1 MSKKNQKV
9 EEVKAETIAN
19 TIEAPKTYEEMQQMV
34 AEYKKLQK
42 AIKALPKEDREKLL
56 PPVKAREIPESLIDL
71 STIIFE
77 KVNFWESNLDSEF
90 AKTVTTD
97 KPDGN
102 KSISLSSEDCK
113 FTVAIIRKIK
123 KEKK

>member
-56 PPVKAREIPESLIDL
+56 PSVKAREIPESLIDL

-102 KSISLSSEDCK
+102 KSISLSSEDCNY
-113 FTVAIIRKIK
+113 TVAIIRKIK